1 MKKDREKKQKYSNI
15 TDATIMGSTSEE
27 SALYASANREN
38 LSVLDRL
45 EEISKRKINP
55 NYINQNINQQ
65 AGFSAEL
72 KEQAHANAQNI
83 LMENGERLVQ
93 YDNLSVDQKA
103 QIRERFP
110 DYATPSKNHE
120 IVDYISVD
128 EKGNVIP
135 GTATQSKFVGRNGAE
150 CFKEFLSKN
159 YEKYLKNGVKMEIP
173 KDFFGDFQKEANIK
187 IKSLESQ
194 IAKQKSFGDFQ
205 KAAKLEEK
213 LQKCKIIKANTR
225 SASITKEEAI
235 YARNHP
241 TLSTAKDVTNLS
253 HQAGM
258 NALGVGALVSGGVSL
273 ITNLLECVTK
283 GKDPKKA
290 IKHTAIA
297 TLKGGAYSYGVAF
310 SSSLLGGMMQNS
322 ANKVIQSLGKSSA
335 PAMIVGACV
344 ANFTIFGRY
353 LSGKI
358 DEVELCKQLG
368 RTNTSLISGGAMAV
382 AGQALIP
389 IPVVGMLIGGFVGA
403 ALSEAFFNALNSKKV
418 ELARQRRIEIEK
430 ECRESIRLL
439 EMYRNQFKEVFEQ
452 YFHETT
458 KFFNQSFDEL
468 ERALY
473 AGDADLAIGVHN
485 VISHSVSNFLDHFH
499 RLKRSKITIEGINM
513 QDIQR
518 QVSDTRNLLNQ
529 LNANGID
536 GDSAPGVIAGCVG
549 LGASGFTTGAILG
562 GELAASGLA
571 GMAVLGG
578 VVAGPALA
586 ILGAI
591 SADEMEKKRDDAKA
605 YYSQVKAAVK
615 KADVMIDNL
624 LAVERV
630 VKLFTRQITK
640 FDALFFSLSQD
651 AIATMKKHNYNHSLY
666 NQEERDQLCV
676 AVSTLMTLSAFLKVP
691 IIDKHQK
698 LQEKAQRALEI
709 MKKQMDSLE
718 SGHYDVAMIQSRQQD
733 LENLLKDKGL

>member
-1 MKKDREKKQKYSNI
+1 MKKDREKNSNI
-15 TDATIMGSTSEE
+15 ANAAIVGAVSEE
-27 SALYASANREN
+27 STLYASANKEY
-38 LSVLDRL
+38 LAILDDKTLGRTL
-45 EEISKRKINP
+45 ERISEYKVNP
-55 NYINQNINQQ
+55 KYQYRNINQQ

-120 IVDYISVD
+120 IVDYVMVD
-128 EKGNVIP
+128 KNGNVIP
-135 GTATQSKFVGRNGAE
+135 GTAMQSKFVGRNGAE
-150 CFKEFLSKN
+150 CFEKFLSKD

-194 IAKQKSFGDFQ
+194 IAKQKSFGNFQ

-241 TLSTAKDVTNLS
+241 TLSTAKDMASHS

-258 NALGVGALVSGGVSL
+258 NAAQTGALIDCGVSA
-273 ITNLLECVTK
+273 ITNIYECIAN
-283 GKDPKKA
+283 GKDPMKA
-290 IKHTAIA
+290 LKHTAIA
-297 TLKGGAYSYGVAF
+297 TLKGGVLRYGSAF
-310 SSSLLGGMMQNS
+310 ASSSLGGLMQNS

-344 ANFTIFGRY
+344 ANVTILARY
-353 LSGKI
+353 FSGKI

-368 RTNTSLISGGAMAV
+368 RTNTSLLSGGAMAF

-389 IPVVGMLIGGFVGA
+389 IPVVGALIGGFVGA

-418 ELARQRRIEIEK
+418 ELARQRRIEIER

-468 ERALY
+468 ERAIY
-473 AGDADLAIGVHN
+473 AGDADLVIGAN
-485 VISHSVSNFLDHFH
+485 N
-499 RLKRSKITIEGINM
+499 K
-513 QDIQR
+513 
-518 QVSDTRNLLNQ
+518 NQ
-529 LNANGID
+529 E
-536 GDSAPGVIAGCVG
+536 G
-549 LGASGFTTGAILG
+549 LGQK
-562 GELAASGLA
+562 
-571 GMAVLGG
+571 
-578 VVAGPALA
+578 P
-586 ILGAI
+586 
-591 SADEMEKKRDDAKA
+591 
-605 YYSQVKAAVK
+605 
-615 KADVMIDNL
+615 
-624 LAVERV
+624 
-630 VKLFTRQITK
+630 LFGNKQEGWDFIT
-640 FDALFFSLSQD
+640 SRGR
-651 AIATMKKHNYNHSLY
+651 T
-666 NQEERDQLCV
+666 
-676 AVSTLMTLSAFLKVP
+676 
-691 IIDKHQK
+691 
-698 LQEKAQRALEI
+698 EI
-709 MKKQMDSLE
+709 
-718 SGHYDVAMIQSRQQD
+718 
-733 LENLLKDKGL
+733 